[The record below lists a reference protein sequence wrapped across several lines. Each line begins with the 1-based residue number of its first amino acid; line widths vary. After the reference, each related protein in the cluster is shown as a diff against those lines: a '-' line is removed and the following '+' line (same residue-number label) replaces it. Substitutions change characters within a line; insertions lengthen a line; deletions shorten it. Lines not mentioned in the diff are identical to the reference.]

1 MEWNQAAT
9 SRDQRIDYNIR
20 ILLSTQ
26 CLLPNCH
33 EGDRH
38 RSGSPLFHPSTAPSF
53 HLAPFDALA
62 SCPTLDLPP
71 HDPLDPVHPVS
82 RSPHPFRQVRSST
95 SELPLPHLDHPS
107 PPCSS
112 SRHSSSSCQEG
123 TISRSSRLSWVRMG
137 KFSRESP
144 SWIWRGRRW
153 RSIKGGFMGL
163 GIGQR

>member
-9 SRDQRIDYNIR
+9 SRDQRIDTYFTVPRNVYCQTATKETATVPAH
-20 ILLSTQ
+20 LS
-26 CLLPNCH
+26 
-33 EGDRH
+33 
-38 RSGSPLFHPSTAPSF
+38 SI
-53 HLAPFDALA
+53 HLQLHHFTSRFDALA